1 MRQQGATDV
10 VVTTLLFELAGAFGT
25 SPLVDEIVL
34 LAGDSDFKPCLEVL
48 LVSRPQL
55 RICVVANQRNVQQG
69 YLHWLN
75 AEERTRFVSLKNLL
89 QGMAP
94 GVLDYEHSSPEM
106 DISALIA
113 AVVMRVSGSCM
124 NEEES
129 GAVRLLLSNNLW
141 WGGQQTAQLCEAL
154 IAAADDSKGLT
165 GLEQL
170 WLHHTGID
178 DAACQSLGLLLKC
191 TPALKELHISDTPV
205 SAIGLRHL
213 ISCTKGRAVPLYI
226 NAR

>member
-1 MRQQGATDV
+1 M
-10 VVTTLLFELAGAFGT
+10 
-25 SPLVDEIVL
+25 DEIVL
-34 LAGDSDFKPCLEVL
+34 LAGDSVFKPCLEVL

-89 QGMAP
+89 HGMAP
-94 GVLDYEHSSPEM
+94 GVLDYEHSGPEI
-106 DISALIA
+106 DISVLIA